1 MEITDSN
8 DKRHTLNYLKHIVHI
23 DNLDTILEY
32 GILSHN
38 EAKLKGFIKNDISM
52 DEVQHRREK
61 RFVCEWIDDNDSENK
76 KSLFVHDFA
85 SFYFQS
91 RNTML
96 YKRHNLQDNLLIL
109 LISSEWLNNPN
120 TVYSDGNLGSPKS
133 KLFSG
138 SEQFKFLDWDLLQ
151 SDSWNNPDEETKK
164 EQRRKMCAEVLI
176 YPKIEPTEILKIVC
190 NNIET
195 KEKAINI
202 IKRKS
207 FEDSRKDIQV
217 VIDNLMFFKTP
228 KSIGINIES
237 IWKK

>member
-1 MEITDSN
+1 MEIIDSN
-8 DKRHTLNYLKHIVHI
+8 EKKHTLNYLKHIVHI
-23 DNLDTILEY
+23 DNLGTILEY

-38 EAKLKGFIKNDISM
+38 EAKAKGLIKNDISM
-52 DEVQHRREK
+52 DDVQQRREK
-61 RFVCEWIDDNDSENK
+61 RFVCEWIDENNSENK

-96 YKRHNLQDNLLIL
+96 YKRHNLQDNLLII
-109 LISSEWLNNPN
+109 LISSEWLNSPN
-120 TVYSDGNLGSPKS
+120 TLYSDGNLGSPKS

-138 SEQFKFLDWDLLQ
+138 SEQFKFVDWDLLQ
-151 SDSWNNPDEETKK
+151 SDSWNNPDEDIKK

-195 KEKAINI
+195 KEKAVNI
-202 IKRKS
+202 IKGKS

-217 VIDNLMFFKTP
+217 IIDNRMFFETL
-228 KSIGINIES
+228 KSIGLKIEF
-237 IWKK
+237 I